1 MNEDELNLDLDNIE
15 SNVEQKLQVKN
26 RFEKLSEKVI
36 LTSKERDELA
46 AAKTLLEGEK
56 DSLAKERD
64 FYKDFSTN
72 VTKYPNASDYQDQ
85 ILEKVKS
92 GYSTE
97 DAMVAV
103 LAKEG
108 KLNMTSAPTPTPSFQ
123 VEGGSAPTS
132 FEGNKSLSDMKPED
146 KLSALAELDKT
157 GDLANALRGR
167 G

>member
-132 FEGNKSLSDMKPED
+132 FEVNKSLSDMKPED